1 MFLKISTMMLCL
13 GLIIGMTN
21 KVAYSANYLKKD
33 GLFDTGLV
41 FKGKKLAIK
50 WGAKQPTK
58 SSKRGALFYFHGDG
72 GNGQGAL
79 GSLSDIV
86 FKYGY
91 HAVAIKTPFSNSWQG
106 PIDSSNDSNPYP
118 NAQAFNKFL
127 LHYIQKYNVDRNKI
141 YFSGVSGGAM
151 FLGGHFIPMY
161 GRNFKGGMILLCGG
175 ATSARYN
182 DGKAVFF
189 NPPEF
194 AKNFKI
200 FHHISKKDYLFEYAE
215 EGRRDYSRNGHLYNA
230 DWTESPGHCG
240 FPIFKVLKK
249 GLEWMH

>member
-41 FKGKKLAIK
+41 FKGKKLNIK
-50 WGAKQPTK
+50 WGAKQPST

-91 HAVAIKTPFSNSWQG
+91 HAVAVKHHFQIVGKVQLIVLMIQTHIQMRMPSINFYCITSRNIMLIEIKS
-106 PIDSSNDSNPYP
+106 I
-118 NAQAFNKFL
+118 
-127 LHYIQKYNVDRNKI
+127 
-141 YFSGVSGGAM
+141 
-151 FLGGHFIPMY
+151 FLGFQVE
-161 GRNFKGGMILLCGG
+161 RCSWEAILFQCMDVTL
-175 ATSARYN
+175 
-182 DGKAVFF
+182 KA
-189 NPPEF
+189 
-194 AKNFKI
+194 A
-200 FHHISKKDYLFEYAE
+200 
-215 EGRRDYSRNGHLYNA
+215 
-230 DWTESPGHCG
+230 
-240 FPIFKVLKK
+240 
-249 GLEWMH
+249 